1 MELVNIVLMI
11 AAAAIAL
18 PIGLFFV
25 YLLKG
30 MLLKHSVDSATEK
43 AKKILNEAKDAEK
56 EILIKAKD
64 KAIKVI
70 DEAKREEHERRQ
82 ELNRIQ
88 QRLERREEVFD
99 KKLLDLERKQTSLIS
114 REKEMSDKFEEI
126 NKIKEQQLEKLTKVA
141 NLTEA
146 DAKDKLLEYVEKQ
159 AKDDLYERIRKL
171 EQTTEDE
178 LEKKAKNMLGLVLQR
193 CASSHSAETTTTLV
207 NLPNDEMKGRIIGRE
222 GRNIKTIEHLT
233 GVEIVVDETPGT
245 ILVSGFSP
253 IRRHLA
259 KRALDKLMQDGRIH
273 PGRIEEVVDQAK
285 KELSLDI
292 KKAGEEAAYEVGVA
306 GLDPK
311 LIHLLGRLKYRTSY
325 GQNVLLHSLEV
336 SRLAGLL
343 AEELGANVAV
353 CKKGGLLHDIGKA
366 VDHEVQGGHP
376 QIGYDIMKRFGL
388 PEEVAYISIAHH
400 EDDPKTLEGVVVKVA
415 DALSG
420 ARPGAR
426 KDTYEQYIQRL
437 EELEEIATSFEGIDK
452 SYAIQAGREI
462 RVFVK
467 PEAIDD
473 YSAKKLAR
481 QIADRIEGELKYPG
495 EIRVTVIRENRV
507 IEYAR

>member
-467 PEAIDD
+467 PETIDD

>member
-1 MELVNIVLMI
+1 MEAVNIIFLT
-11 AAAAIAL
+11 AAAVIAL
-18 PIGLFFV
+18 PVGLFFV

-30 MLLKHSVDSATEK
+30 MLMKHSVDSATEK
-43 AKKILNEAKDAEK
+43 AKKILAEAKNQER
-56 EILIKAKD
+56 ELLLKAKD
-64 KAIKVI
+64 KAIKII
-70 DEAKREEHERRQ
+70 DEAKKEEQERRH
-82 ELNRIQ
+82 ELNRMQ
-88 QRLERREEVFD
+88 KRLEKREEIFD
-99 KKLLDLERKQTSLIS
+99 KKLLDLERKQTKIT
-114 REKEMSDKFEEI
+114 EKEKELEDKFAEI

-141 NLTEA
+141 NMTEQE
-146 DAKDKLLEYVEKQ
+146 AKDKLMEYVEKQ
-159 AKDDLYERIRKL
+159 SHDDLYERMKKL
-171 EQTTEDE
+171 EQITEEE
-178 LEKKAKNMLGLVLQR
+178 LESKAKAMLSLAMQR
-193 CASSHSAETTTTLV
+193 CASSHSMETTTTV
-207 NLPNDEMKGRIIGRE
+207 VTLPNDEMKGRIIGRE

-259 KRALDKLMQDGRIH
+259 KRALDKLMLDGRIH
-273 PGRIEEVVDQAK
+273 PGRIEEVVEEAK

-325 GQNVLLHSLEV
+325 GQNVLLHSIEV
-336 SRLAGLL
+336 ARLSGIL
-343 AEELGANVAV
+343 ADELGANTAV

-388 PEEVAYISIAHH
+388 PEEIAYISIAHH
-400 EDDPKTLEGVVVKVA
+400 EDNPKTLEGVIVKVA

-437 EELEEIATSFEGIDK
+437 EELESIATSFEGIEK
-452 SYAIQAGREI
+452 AYAIQAGREI

-467 PEAIDD
+467 PEEVDD
-473 YSAKKLAR
+473 YIAKKMAR
-481 QIADRIEGELKYPG
+481 NIADRIESELKYPG
-495 EIRVTVIRENRV
+495 EIKVTVIRENRV
-507 IEYAR
+507 VEYAR